1 MAWVIGPKKKKKNP
15 YFFLKVLHG
24 GETVGNRAPMNMGMD
39 THVYDGYAWAL
50 ATDDMCAW
58 VYEVDFI
65 RDYIHTDMCNRLG

>member
-1 MAWVIGPKKKKKNP
+1 M
-15 YFFLKVLHG
+15 
-24 GETVGNRAPMNMGMD
+24 GNRAPMNMGMD